1 MATLAAMTT
10 MQLSTVDVLVVGAGP
25 AGLSTAISAARC
37 GARVLLVERHPG
49 TTRYPRAIGVDAR
62 TMEIF
67 RSWGLHR
74 RIRAGEIR
82 VRALTST
89 SPTVLDA
96 DPVGTPIGYPLDP
109 RAALARSPALPLCCP
124 QDHIEPILLEHA
136 RSLGVDVR
144 FGVELSGLADDDAGV
159 HARLLDRG
167 SGAATRVHARFAVGA
182 DGPRSTVRQFLG
194 IPFDRLGSLG
204 PHVNIMF
211 RADLDLLLGHRRYPL
226 YFLGET
232 GWPNVVFPLGRGRWG
247 YVRPADVPLDDLE
260 AVVRM
265 ATGDPTLDVHIIACL
280 QFEMAGEV
288 ARSFRSGNVFLVG
301 DAAHR
306 MTPRGAVGMNTA
318 IQGAHNLGW
327 KLAWVTRGWAG
338 PALLDSY
345 EAERRPP
352 AELNTLSSVQLDR
365 PAPPDRIAAAI
376 GTRYASPVVAAAGS
390 ATDPAAPGTR
400 APHVWIRHR
409 GRARSTLDV
418 FDGHLTLL
426 VGAEAAHWRF
436 AAAEHHAPITVLAA
450 DEQHTTTGARLRA
463 RYGLGDE
470 DAVLVR
476 PDGHIAWRGGHTAEP
491 GRALRQAV
499 ALALGLPPA
508 GEIAA

>member
-1 MATLAAMTT
+1 MTT
-10 MQLSTVDVLVVGAGP
+10 TQLSTADVLVVGAGP
-25 AGLSTAISAARC
+25 AGLTTAISAARD

-49 TTRYPRAIGVDAR
+49 TTRYPRAIGVDVR

-74 RIRAGEIR
+74 RIRQGEIP

-89 SPTVLDA
+89 SPTLREA

-109 RAALARSPALPLCCP
+109 RAALAVSPVLPSCCP

-144 FGVELSGLADDDAGV
+144 FGVELTGFVDDAAGV
-159 HARLLDRG
+159 HAQLRDRD
-167 SGAATRVHARFAVGA
+167 SGADSQVHARFAVGA
-182 DGPRSTVRQFLG
+182 DGPRSTVRQVLG
-194 IPFDRLGSLG
+194 TPFDRLGSLG

-211 RADLDLLLGHRRYPL
+211 RADLDPVLGPRRYPL
-226 YFLGET
+226 YFLAET
-232 GWPNVVFPLGRGRWG
+232 GRPNVVFPLGRGRWG
-247 YVRPADVPLDDLE
+247 YLRPADVPLDDLE
-260 AVVRM
+260 AVVR
-265 ATGDPTLDVHIIACL
+265 AAIGVPTLAVQVIAGMQVEL
-280 QFEMAGEV
+280 AGEL

-327 KLAWVTRGWAG
+327 KLAWVARGRAG
-338 PALLDSY
+338 AVLLDSY
-345 EAERRPP
+345 QAERRPP
-352 AELNTLSSVQLDR
+352 AEHNTLHSVQLDL
-365 PAPPDRIAAAI
+365 PAPPDRIAA
-376 GTRYASPVVAAAGS
+376 TLDTHYTSPVVAAGPAV
-390 ATDPAAPGTR
+390 DPAAPGTR

-418 FDGHLTLL
+418 FDGVLTLL
-426 VGAEAAHWRF
+426 VGDRAPRWRTAATGCSTSVQV
-436 AAAEHHAPITVLAA
+436 IGV
-450 DEQHTTTGARLRA
+450 DEQHGPAAERLRTA
-463 RYGLGDE
+463 YRLDNG

-476 PDGHIAWRGGHTAEP
+476 PDGYIASRLDRTAEP
-491 GRALRQAV
+491 APALHA
-499 ALALGLPPA
+499 ALTLALGLPPA
-508 GEIAA
+508 HEMAA